1 MKDRLGGNDSSS
13 KQALQCLP
21 CNVLKLVKMHFI
33 TLMQFLQK
41 YSNCSSFT
49 VKRGED
55 KLMGSYK

>member
-13 KQALQCLP
+13 KQALQCVKT
-21 CNVLKLVKMHFI
+21 CQNVFYHFNAI
-33 TLMQFLQK
+33 
-41 YSNCSSFT
+41 SANCSSFT